1 MTHRYLKA
9 AHEFDEAL
17 TEDLVELETLKAAEK
32 AAEPDKGNAVLR
44 IAREKSPLDEV
55 KAIIESTKT
64 KSAEEDLREYRVRQK
79 LAALKTPDASVID
92 DFLTAADT
100 ATRRK

>member
-79 LAALKTPDASVID
+79 LAAMRTGSQELVKQFID
-92 DFLTAADT
+92 QT
-100 ATRRK
+100 KE